1 MAWEMA
7 NADPDDPD
15 PTPGGEAWQGPVLD
29 HSLAQARQQTRWL
42 GVTWE
47 AAGVDSGRDRHLL
60 GLARSVSCLK
70 EMQRH
75 YEGLS
80 VRARMQQARITGG
93 M

>member
-15 PTPGGEAWQGPVLD
+15 PHLEERRGRAPYWTT
-29 HSLAQARQQTRWL
+29 HSLRRAANSVARRDM
-42 GVTWE
+42 E
-47 AAGVDSGRDRHLL
+47 AAGVTAEEIDIYL
-60 GLARSVSCLK
+60 GWHERILLK